1 MVKPFW
7 ETQKINTD
15 VAEIKKNRD
24 RQRKSRELQKEKSAL
39 PVELLGVD
47 PELER
52 RKADGYQEYFD
63 YYDSQV
69 SFLPESKRQAVRKYL
84 DEFQDKQ
91 QEFYALNRGLY
102 DAQYRDDQ
110 KRLEAERMQ
119 GLAQFLSS
127 QELPKAAW
135 LHQKDANHAGG

>member
-63 YYDSQV
+63 YYDS
-69 SFLPESKRQAVRKYL
+69 
-84 DEFQDKQ
+84 
-91 QEFYALNRGLY
+91 
-102 DAQYRDDQ
+102 
-110 KRLEAERMQ
+110 
-119 GLAQFLSS
+119 
-127 QELPKAAW
+127 
-135 LHQKDANHAGG
+135 